1 METISMTYA
10 KLTTVF
16 LTKYISMPIG
26 KMIGGQQSNVKL
38 VSSAL

>member
-1 METISMTYA
+1 MTYA
-10 KLTTVF
+10 KLTTVL

-26 KMIGGQQSNVKL
+26 KMIGEQQSNVKL